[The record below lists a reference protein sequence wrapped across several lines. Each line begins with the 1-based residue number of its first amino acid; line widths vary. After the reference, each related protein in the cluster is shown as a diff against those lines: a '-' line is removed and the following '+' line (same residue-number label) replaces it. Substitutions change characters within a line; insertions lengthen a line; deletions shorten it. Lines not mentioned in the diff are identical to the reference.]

1 MLLAAWMVSHVER
14 LIRHA
19 QTQPK
24 GYSLILRAKPL
35 LTDCQRMA
43 TYSSDSLMEVIMDTV
58 RLRPLCYA
66 LGFNATRPEQ
76 WISRGYLQLSE
87 AGVPGRA
94 RQLTK
99 GDAVKLL
106 ALAELV
112 DAGFDAA
119 KVWYEVR
126 YIPLYKS
133 ETFLVISTG
142 RLGLIIPTSERGSPA
157 PTDDECRR
165 VHVPGRLYS
174 TKVPR
179 EKLLETI
186 TDPNRYV
193 SVIIS
198 LDNLKS
204 RVNEAWSKI
213 ESKSDENGQ

>member
-1 MLLAAWMVSHVER
+1 
-14 LIRHA
+14 
-19 QTQPK
+19 
-24 GYSLILRAKPL
+24 
-35 LTDCQRMA
+35 
-43 TYSSDSLMEVIMDTV
+43 METV

-66 LGFNATRPEQ
+66 LRLNATRPEQ

-87 AGVPGRA
+87 AGVSGRA

-99 GDAVKLL
+99 EDAVKLL

-119 KVWYEVR
+119 KVQYEVR
-126 YIPLYKS
+126 YLPLHKS

-142 RLGLIIPTSERGSPA
+142 RLGLIVPPSARGAPA
-157 PTDDECRR
+157 PGVDECAR

-174 TKVPR
+174 TSVPR

-186 TDPNRYV
+186 TDPNRFV

-198 LDNLKS
+198 LDNLLR
-204 RVNEAWSKI
+204 RVDEAWSII
-213 ESKSDENGQ
+213 ESKSDEDGQ

>member
-1 MLLAAWMVSHVER
+1 
-14 LIRHA
+14 
-19 QTQPK
+19 
-24 GYSLILRAKPL
+24 
-35 LTDCQRMA
+35 
-43 TYSSDSLMEVIMDTV
+43 METV
-58 RLRPLCYA
+58 RLRPLCRA

-76 WISRGYLQLSE
+76 WISRGYLHLSE

-119 KVWYEVR
+119 KVHYEVR
-126 YIPLYKS
+126 YLPLYKS

-142 RLGLIIPTSERGSPA
+142 RLGLIIPASERGYPA
-157 PTDDECRR
+157 PSDEECTR
-165 VHVPGRLYS
+165 VHVPGRIYS
-174 TKVPR
+174 INVSR
-179 EKLLETI
+179 ENLLETI

-198 LDNLKS
+198 IDNLLS
-204 RVNEAWSKI
+204 RVNEAWAKI
-213 ESKSDENGQ
+213 ESKFDEDGK